1 MVHAILEDRKTV
13 TRRVISKSKDLP
25 YYDYDLDEETY
36 HFYGEHN
43 PGVVIKDKY
52 DVGDIL
58 WVREKFQLYPIQEF
72 ILMGADRDREMM
84 PYEKIPKQKPESY
97 YVEYAA
103 EQENQRKRKW
113 RPSIFM
119 PRYLAR
125 IILEVTD
132 VRVEPLM
139 YITDKDAVNEGIT
152 MSLAKGM
159 NFKKDNLQG
168 FRGYF
173 AILWDDLNAGR
184 GYGWETNPWVYRIE
198 FKWIK

>member
-1 MVHAILEDRKTV
+1 MVRAILEDRKTE
-13 TRRVISKSKDLP
+13 TRRVIQPQPKEGWIPFIDIPPNMGQGLFYFTQIKSK
-25 YYDYDLDEETY
+25 Y
-36 HFYGEHN
+36 H
-43 PGVVIKDKY
+43 
-52 DVGDIL
+52 VGDLL
-58 WVREKFQLYPIQEF
+58 WVREKFQIYPIQEF
-72 ILMGADRDREMM
+72 ISKSGEMK

-103 EQENQRKRKW
+103 EQENQRKW

-139 YITDKDAVNEGIT
+139 YITDRDAVNEGIT

-184 GYGWETNPWVYRIE
+184 GYG
-198 FKWIK
+198 